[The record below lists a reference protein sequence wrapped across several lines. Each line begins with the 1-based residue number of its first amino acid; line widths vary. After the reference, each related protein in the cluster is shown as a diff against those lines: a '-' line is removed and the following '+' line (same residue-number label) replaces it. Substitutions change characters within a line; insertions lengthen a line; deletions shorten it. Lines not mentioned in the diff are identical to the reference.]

1 MLASYLR
8 SLLGAAIAIAAIRKP
23 IEIVNLAVIVFLLIL
38 LHFIK
43 FGKK

>member
-23 IEIVNLAVIVFLLIL
+23 IEINLAVIVFLLIL

>member
-8 SLLGAAIAIAAIRKP
+8 SLLGAIAVAAIRKP

-38 LHFIK
+38 LHFVK